1 MRRARSSAP
10 LRVLE
15 LGCAVGANV
24 PLFLELGADY
34 YAIEG
39 SASAV
44 DRLVARFPRLKSR
57 VAHGDFTADFSFD
70 GPFDMIVDRSA
81 LTHNTNEA
89 IGRTLQRV
97 REALR
102 PGGWFIG
109 IDWFS
114 SRDTEK
120 QYGTVAEDEWTYS
133 GFSRGRFAG
142 VGRVHFSDEGHL
154 RSLFGGFELEVLDE
168 KIVDHREPARGQFAT
183 WNIVARRP

>member
-1 MRRARSSAP
+1 MRRAQGSEP

-34 YAIEG
+34 CAIEG
-39 SASAV
+39 SASAIE
-44 DRLVARFPRLKSR
+44 RLVQRFPQLKSR
-57 VAHGDFTADFSFD
+57 VAHGDFTTGFAFE

-89 IGRTLQRV
+89 IVRTLQRV
-97 REALR
+97 RDALR

-114 SRDTEK
+114 SRNTEK
-120 QYGTVAEDEWTYS
+120 QYGTIAQDEWTYT
-133 GFSRGRFAG
+133 GFSRGRFSG
-142 VGRVHFSDEGHL
+142 VGRVHFSDEEHL
-154 RSLFGGFELEVLDE
+154 RTLFGDFDLEVLDE
-168 KIVDHREPARGQFAT
+168 KIVERHEPVRSQFAT